1 MFKDPVTAFM
11 LKKIDER
18 EKLLCEEEAQLLEV
32 DTVLNDAKR
41 KHYSCMEKV
50 QQQKVLI
57 NNYEHNQIRYDN
69 YKARMK
75 KYEWIDN
82 LLQTTTQFFR
92 YLLPNRFQ

>member
-1 MFKDPVTAFM
+1 MYDPVKEINDLM
-11 LKKIDER
+11 SNQIEKR
-18 EKLLCEEEAQLLEV
+18 EKLLCEENELIDQMHNKKQELWAEI
-32 DTVLNDAKR
+32 DA
-41 KHYSCMEKV
+41 
-50 QQQKVLI
+50 
-57 NNYEHNQIRYDN
+57 NYEKIKALKHTIRNYDN